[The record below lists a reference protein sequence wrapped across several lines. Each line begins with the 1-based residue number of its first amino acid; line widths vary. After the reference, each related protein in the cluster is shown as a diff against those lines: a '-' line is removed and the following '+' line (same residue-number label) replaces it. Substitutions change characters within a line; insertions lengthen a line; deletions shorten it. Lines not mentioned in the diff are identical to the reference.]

1 MEKDSITIEIKQDV
15 SITLLWI
22 AAGVILV
29 SAPFFLTPQSTELWP
44 ALNAAGIAA
53 SIYLVAFL
61 AYVLRKPLPAR
72 TRLVGGIVTAIVM
85 VCTAVTWTKMQEH
98 SEWQAKKLMDIREL
112 IGRGIRISIMPATL
126 LKTLD
131 AYHRQGAKKT
141 KSLAD
146 EFRELQ
152 GGVRVGSNIYK
163 PQYGYDDMKI
173 IVETLEPDRVV
184 LVSQE
189 TFVKGRNPAF
199 GNYDGKTGMV
209 QEKYILTERGLTHVS
224 EN

>member
-1 MEKDSITIEIKQDV
+1 MEKDSVTIEIKQDV

-22 AAGVILV
+22 VAGVILV

-53 SIYLVAFL
+53 SIYVVAFL
-61 AYVLRKPLPAR
+61 VYVLRKPLPTR
-72 TRLVGGIVTAIVM
+72 TRLIVGLLAAFVL
-85 VCTAVTWTKMQEH
+85 VCTAFTWTKMQEE
-98 SEWQAKKLMDIREL
+98 SEWLAKKLKDVREM
-112 IGRGIRISIMPATL
+112 IGRGIMISSIPPPL

-131 AYHRQGAKKT
+131 AYHRQGARKT
-141 KSLAD
+141 RSLAD

-152 GGVRVGSNIYK
+152 GDVKVGSNIYK
-163 PQYGYDDMKI
+163 PQYGYDEMKI

-189 TFVKGRNPAF
+189 TFVKGRDPAF
-199 GNYDGKTGMV
+199 RNYDGKTGMV
-209 QEKYILTERGLTHVS
+209 QEKYILTERGLTHV
-224 EN
+224 